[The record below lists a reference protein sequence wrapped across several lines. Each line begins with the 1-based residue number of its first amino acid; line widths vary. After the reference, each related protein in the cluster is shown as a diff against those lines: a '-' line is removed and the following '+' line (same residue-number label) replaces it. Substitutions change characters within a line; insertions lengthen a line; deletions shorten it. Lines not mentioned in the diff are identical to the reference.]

1 MKYFIGLLFLSGCAT
16 QPLPDNEYQ
25 VQAVR
30 IIGAYNAKHHLA
42 LEIPEVHIGSTP
54 VPYAGYTWCQK
65 HDDKFTHCFITL
77 NPNVSADMNQT
88 LIHELAHDICVFTVP
103 GYLPQDH
110 GKAWQEIALEI
121 GLSPKDSYINPE

>member
-25 VQAVR
+25 AEAVQ
-30 IIGAYNAKHHLA
+30 IIGAYNVKYHLA
-42 LEIPEVHIGSTP
+42 LEIPEVRLGSTP
-54 VPYAGYTWCQK
+54 VPYAGMTWCQK
-65 HDDKFTHCFITL
+65 KRCYITL
-77 NPNVSADMNQT
+77 NPARSADMNQT

-110 GKAWQEIALEI
+110 GKKWQEIALEL
-121 GLSPKDSYINPE
+121 GLSPTDSYIN